1 MSETGRNAYRQI
13 VEEGLLAG
21 AQLRVYEFLAARAAH
36 GESFTRNELD
46 AALAPG
52 RPNAGFSRRLAEM
65 EQRGVV
71 QRVGVRACQITGR
84 ECDLWTIVPEALPGP
99 RVRASALA
107 PSAPPTPSEAR
118 RLAAMLRDVLD
129 GTATPHERAQIAARL
144 VPWLAAGIPANDAP
158 PANDAE
164 AQAAPPVPVPRPA
177 PPPGTQMPLF
187 GEIGSVVP

>member
-13 VEEGLLAG
+13 LDEGLLAG
-21 AQLRVYEFLAARAAH
+21 AQLQVYEFLAARAAS

-71 QRVGVRACQITGR
+71 HRVGTRACRITGR

-99 RVRASALA
+99 RVRQA
-107 PSAPPTPSEAR
+107 PRDPGAPPTPSEAR
-118 RLAAMLRDVLD
+118 RLASMLRDVLD
-129 GTATPHERAQIAARL
+129 GTATPHERGHLAARL
-144 VPWLAAGIPANDAP
+144 VPWLAAGIPANDAAP
-158 PANDAE
+158 SQAE
-164 AQAAPPVPVPRPA
+164 APSGATPA
-177 PPPGTQMPLF
+177 PASQPPPLQPPSGTQMALF
-187 GEIGSVVP
+187 GVP